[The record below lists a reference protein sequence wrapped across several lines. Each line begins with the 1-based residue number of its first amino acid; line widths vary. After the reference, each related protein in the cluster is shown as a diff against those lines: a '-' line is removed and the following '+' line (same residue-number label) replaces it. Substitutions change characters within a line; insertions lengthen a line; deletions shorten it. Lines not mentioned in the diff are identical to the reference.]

1 MNHLDES
8 SQSRQQQIFTV
19 TRLNSAVR
27 MILEQDL
34 GLVWLTG
41 ELSNLAMPSSGHWY
55 FSLKDISAQ
64 VRCAMFKGNNRR
76 VPFRPQDGMQVLV
89 QARVSLYE
97 PRGDYQL
104 IIESM
109 QPAGDGMLALRFE
122 ELKRRLGAEGLFDE
136 GRKRLLPREPRAVG
150 LVTSATGAALHDMLT
165 VLGRRA
171 PDLPVFIYPTQ
182 VQGSAAISQIVA
194 AITLANR
201 RAEVDVLIV
210 GRGGGSLED
219 LWCFNEEAVARAIH
233 GSAIPVVSA
242 VGHEVDVT
250 ISDFAADLR
259 APTPSAAAELVTPD
273 QGELR
278 QRLQTLWGR
287 LQRANQRQ
295 LTALAHRFALLQRS
309 LHHQHPERRLQ
320 QQQQRLD
327 ECQERLR
334 LGMQRRL
341 TQTRHHQERLRDRL
355 QQSSPRLHVREAKQR
370 LQQLQQAL
378 MLNWQQLWE
387 QRQHRQL
394 LLATRLNA
402 ISPLSTLARGY
413 SITQDEQGK
422 LIRSVEDV
430 VPGQRVKTRLLDG
443 DISLEVQKINHQETT
458 RSR

>member
-136 GRKRLLPREPRAVG
+136 GRKRPLPREPRAVG

-182 VQGSAAISQIVA
+182 VQGSAAIGQIVA
-194 AITLANR
+194 AIALANR

-219 LWCFNEEAVARAIH
+219 LWCFNEEAVARAIAH
-233 GSAIPVVSA
+233 STIPVVSA

-259 APTPSAAAELVTPD
+259 APTPSAAAELVAPD
-273 QGELR
+273 R
-278 QRLQTLWGR
+278 SARAQRLVHLKQRLVQAISRRQTAARHG
-287 LQRANQRQ
+287 
-295 LTALAHRFALLQRS
+295 FALLQKR
-309 LHHQHPERRLQ
+309 LDHQDPKRRLEQ
-320 QQQQRLD
+320 QSQRLD
-327 ECQERLR
+327 ELS
-334 LGMQRRL
+334 G
-341 TQTRHHQERLRDRL
+341 
-355 QQSSPRLHVREAKQR
+355 R
-370 LQQLQQAL
+370 LQQLLNLRLHQGERRLANLELRLQARSP
-378 MLNWQQLWE
+378 E
-387 QRQHRQL
+387 K
-394 LLATRLNA
+394 LLAAGKRRHQLAQERLHTLMNKRQDLA
-402 ISPLSTLARGY
+402 AHRLAMLSARLDGISPLATLGRGY
-413 SITQDEQGK
+413 SITRTPSGEVISRAAQV
-422 LIRSVEDV
+422 S
-430 VPGQRVKTRLLDG
+430 PGQQLVTTLAEGSLRVRVE
-443 DISLEVQKINHQETT
+443 EVHNP
-458 RSR
+458 

>member
-1 MNHLDES
+1 MNQLNQS
-8 SQSRQQQIFTV
+8 SQNKQQIFTV
-19 TRLNSAVR
+19 TRLNSTVR

-55 FSLKDISAQ
+55 FSLKDMSAQ

-136 GRKRLLPREPRAVG
+136 GRKRPLPREPRAVG
-150 LVTSATGAALHDMLT
+150 LVTSATGAALYDMLT

-182 VQGSAAISQIVA
+182 VQGSAATAQIVA
-194 AITLANR
+194 AIALANR

-219 LWCFNEEAVARAIH
+219 LWCFNEEAVARAIVH
-233 GSAIPVVSA
+233 STIPVVSA

-259 APTPSAAAELVTPD
+259 APTPSAAAELVAPD
-273 QGELR
+273 SSAR
-278 QRLQTLWGR
+278 AQRLVHLHQRLTQAMNRHQTAARHG
-287 LQRANQRQ
+287 
-295 LTALAHRFALLQRS
+295 FVLLQKR
-309 LHHQHPERRLQ
+309 LEHQDPKRRLEQQSQRLDELDRRLQ
-320 QQQQRLD
+320 QLLASRLHLGERRLANLELRLQAQSPEKHLAAGKRRHQLAEERLHALIARRRDLARHRLAMLSARLD
-327 ECQERLR
+327 
-334 LGMQRRL
+334 GV
-341 TQTRHHQERLRDRL
+341 
-355 QQSSPRLHVREAKQR
+355 SP
-370 LQQLQQAL
+370 
-378 MLNWQQLWE
+378 
-387 QRQHRQL
+387 
-394 LLATRLNA
+394 LATLGRGYA
-402 ISPLSTLARGY
+402 IVRTPSGEVISRAGQVSAGQPLVTTLAEGHLRV
-413 SITQDEQGK
+413 
-422 LIRSVEDV
+422 RVE
-430 VPGQRVKTRLLDG
+430 
-443 DISLEVQKINHQETT
+443 EVDNG
-458 RSR
+458 

>member
-1 MNHLDES
+1 LNHLDES

-136 GRKRLLPREPRAVG
+136 GRKRPLPREPRAVG

-165 VLGRRA
+165 VLERRA

-182 VQGSAAISQIVA
+182 VQGSAATSQIVA

-219 LWCFNEEAVARAIH
+219 LWCFNEEAVARAIA

-259 APTPSAAAELVTPD
+259 APTPSAAAELVAPD
-273 QGELR
+273 R
-278 QRLQTLWGR
+278 SARAQRLVHLKQRLVQAISRRQTAARHG
-287 LQRANQRQ
+287 
-295 LTALAHRFALLQRS
+295 FALLQKR
-309 LHHQHPERRLQ
+309 LDHQDPKRRLEQ
-320 QQQQRLD
+320 QSQRLD
-327 ECQERLR
+327 ELS
-334 LGMQRRL
+334 G
-341 TQTRHHQERLRDRL
+341 
-355 QQSSPRLHVREAKQR
+355 R
-370 LQQLQQAL
+370 LQQLLNLRLHQGERRLANLELRLQA
-378 MLNWQQLWE
+378 
-387 QRQHRQL
+387 RSPST
-394 LLATRLNA
+394 LLAAGKRRHQLAEERLHSLMNKRQDLA
-402 ISPLSTLARGY
+402 AHHLAMLSARLDGVSPLATLGRGY
-413 SITQDEQGK
+413 SITRTPSGEVISRAAQV
-422 LIRSVEDV
+422 S
-430 VPGQRVKTRLLDG
+430 PGQQLVTTLAEGDLRVRVE
-443 DISLEVQKINHQETT
+443 EVHNQ
-458 RSR
+458 

>member
-136 GRKRLLPREPRAVG
+136 GRKRPLPREPRAVG

-165 VLGRRA
+165 VLERRA

-182 VQGSAAISQIVA
+182 VQGSAATSQIVA

-219 LWCFNEEAVARAIH
+219 LWCFNEEAVARAIA

-259 APTPSAAAELVTPD
+259 APTPSAAAELVAPD
-273 QGELR
+273 R
-278 QRLQTLWGR
+278 SARAQRLLHLKQRLLQAISRRQTAASH
-287 LQRANQRQ
+287 Q
-295 LTALAHRFALLQRS
+295 FALLQKR
-309 LHHQHPERRLQ
+309 LDHQDPKRRLEQ
-320 QQQQRLD
+320 QSQRLD
-327 ECQERLR
+327 ELS
-334 LGMQRRL
+334 G
-341 TQTRHHQERLRDRL
+341 
-355 QQSSPRLHVREAKQR
+355 R
-370 LQQLQQAL
+370 LQQLLNLRLHQGERRLANLELRLQA
-378 MLNWQQLWE
+378 
-387 QRQHRQL
+387 RSPST
-394 LLATRLNA
+394 LLAAGKRRHQLAEERLHSLMNKRQDLA
-402 ISPLSTLARGY
+402 AHRLAMLSARLDGVSPLATLGRGY
-413 SITQDEQGK
+413 SITRTPSGEVISRAAQV
-422 LIRSVEDV
+422 S
-430 VPGQRVKTRLLDG
+430 PGQQLVTMLAEGELRVRVE
-443 DISLEVQKINHQETT
+443 EVHNQ
-458 RSR
+458 

>member
-76 VPFRPQDGMQVLV
+76 VPFRPQDGMHVLV

-136 GRKRLLPREPRAVG
+136 GRKRPLPREPRAVG

-182 VQGSAAISQIVA
+182 VQGRAAIGQIVA
-194 AITLANR
+194 AIALANR

-219 LWCFNEEAVARAIH
+219 LWCFNEEAVARAIAH
-233 GSAIPVVSA
+233 STIPVVSA

-259 APTPSAAAELVTPD
+259 APTPSAAAELVAPD
-273 QGELR
+273 R
-278 QRLQTLWGR
+278 SARAQRLVHLKQRLVQAISRRQTAARHG
-287 LQRANQRQ
+287 
-295 LTALAHRFALLQRS
+295 FALLQKR
-309 LHHQHPERRLQ
+309 LDHQDPKRRLEQ
-320 QQQQRLD
+320 QSQRLD
-327 ECQERLR
+327 ELS
-334 LGMQRRL
+334 G
-341 TQTRHHQERLRDRL
+341 
-355 QQSSPRLHVREAKQR
+355 R
-370 LQQLQQAL
+370 LQQLLNLRLHQGERRLANLELRLQARSP
-378 MLNWQQLWE
+378 E
-387 QRQHRQL
+387 K
-394 LLATRLNA
+394 LLAAGKRRHQLAQERLHTLMNKRQDLA
-402 ISPLSTLARGY
+402 AHRLAMLSARLDGISPLATLGRGY
-413 SITQDEQGK
+413 SITRTPSGEVISRAAQV
-422 LIRSVEDV
+422 S
-430 VPGQRVKTRLLDG
+430 PGQQLVTTLAEGSLRVRVE
-443 DISLEVQKINHQETT
+443 EVHNP
-458 RSR
+458 

>member
-1 MNHLDES
+1 MNRYTPS
-8 SQSRQQQIFTV
+8 SAANDREQQVFTV

-55 FSLKDISAQ
+55 FSLKDLGAQ

-76 VPFRPQDGMQVLV
+76 VAFRPQDGMQVLV

-109 QPAGDGMLALRFE
+109 QPAGDGVLALRFE

-136 GRKRLLPREPRAVG
+136 GRKRPLPREPRAVG
-150 LVTSATGAALHDMLT
+150 LVTSSTGAALHDMLT
-165 VLGRRA
+165 VLKRRA

-194 AITLANR
+194 AIALANR

-219 LWCFNEEAVARAIH
+219 LWCFNEEVVARAIAN
-233 GSAIPVVSA
+233 SAIPVISA

-259 APTPSAAAELVTPD
+259 APTPSAAAELVAPD
-273 QGELR
+273 QSAR
-278 QRLQTLWGR
+278 AQRLAHLWQRLVQAMNRHQTAARHG
-287 LQRANQRQ
+287 
-295 LTALAHRFALLQRS
+295 FVLLQKR
-309 LHHQHPERRLQ
+309 LDHQDPKRRLEQ
-320 QQQQRLD
+320 QSQRLD
-327 ECQERLR
+327 EL
-334 LGMQRRL
+334 
-341 TQTRHHQERLRDRL
+341 
-355 QQSSPRLHVREAKQR
+355 SAR
-370 LQQLQQAL
+370 LQQLLNQRLHQGERRLANLELRLQA
-378 MLNWQQLWE
+378 NSPE
-387 QRQHRQL
+387 R
-394 LLATRLNA
+394 LLAAGKRRHQLAQERLHA
-402 ISPLSTLARGY
+402 LIAKRQDQASHRLAMLTARLDGVSPLATLGRGY
-413 SITQDEQGK
+413 SITRTQSGDVINRAAQVNAGQTLVTTLAEGHLQV
-422 LIRSVEDV
+422 RVE
-430 VPGQRVKTRLLDG
+430 
-443 DISLEVQKINHQETT
+443 EVHN
-458 RSR
+458 R

>member
-136 GRKRLLPREPRAVG
+136 GRKRPLPREPRAVG
-150 LVTSATGAALHDMLT
+150 LITSATGAALHDMLT

-182 VQGSAAISQIVA
+182 VQGSAAIGQIVA

-219 LWCFNEEAVARAIH
+219 LWCFNEEAVARAIAH
-233 GSAIPVVSA
+233 SAIPVVSA

-259 APTPSAAAELVTPD
+259 APTPSAAAELVAPD
-273 QGELR
+273 R
-278 QRLQTLWGR
+278 SARAQRLVHLKQRLVQAISRRQTAARHG
-287 LQRANQRQ
+287 
-295 LTALAHRFALLQRS
+295 FALLQKR
-309 LHHQHPERRLQ
+309 LDHQDPKRRLEQ
-320 QQQQRLD
+320 QSQRLD
-327 ECQERLR
+327 ELS
-334 LGMQRRL
+334 G
-341 TQTRHHQERLRDRL
+341 
-355 QQSSPRLHVREAKQR
+355 R
-370 LQQLQQAL
+370 LQQLLNLRLHQGERRLANLELRLQA
-378 MLNWQQLWE
+378 
-387 QRQHRQL
+387 RSPST
-394 LLATRLNA
+394 LLAAGKRRHQLAQERLHA
-402 ISPLSTLARGY
+402 LIAKRQDQASHRLAMLTARLDGVSPLATLGRGY
-413 SITQDEQGK
+413 SITRTQSGDVINRAAQVNAGQTLVTTLAEGHLQV
-422 LIRSVEDV
+422 RVE
-430 VPGQRVKTRLLDG
+430 
-443 DISLEVQKINHQETT
+443 EVHN
-458 RSR
+458 R

>member
-55 FSLKDISAQ
+55 FSLKDMSAQ

-136 GRKRLLPREPRAVG
+136 GRKRPLPREPRAVG
-150 LVTSATGAALHDMLT
+150 LITSATGAALHDMLT

-182 VQGSAAISQIVA
+182 VQGSAAIGQIVS
-194 AITLANR
+194 AIALANR

-219 LWCFNEEAVARAIH
+219 LWCFNEEAVARAIAH
-233 GSAIPVVSA
+233 SAIPVVSA

-259 APTPSAAAELVTPD
+259 APTPSAAAELVAPD
-273 QGELR
+273 R
-278 QRLQTLWGR
+278 SARAQRLVHLKQRLVQAISRRQTAARHG
-287 LQRANQRQ
+287 
-295 LTALAHRFALLQRS
+295 FVLLQKR
-309 LHHQHPERRLQ
+309 LDHQDPKRRLEQQSQRLDELDRRLQ
-320 QQQQRLD
+320 QY
-327 ECQERLR
+327 
-334 LGMQRRL
+334 
-341 TQTRHHQERLRDRL
+341 LRDRL
-355 QQSSPRLHVREAKQR
+355 HQGERRLANLELRLQARSPSTLLAAGKRRHQLAQERLHTLMNKRQDLAAHR
-370 LQQLQQAL
+370 LA
-378 MLNWQQLWE
+378 MLS
-387 QRQHRQL
+387 
-394 LLATRLNA
+394 ARLDG
-402 ISPLSTLARGY
+402 ISPLATLGRGY
-413 SITQDEQGK
+413 SITRTPSGEVISRAAQVSPGQQLVTTLAEGA
-422 LIRSVEDV
+422 LRVRVEDV
-430 VPGQRVKTRLLDG
+430 NNQ
-443 DISLEVQKINHQETT
+443 
-458 RSR
+458 

>member
-136 GRKRLLPREPRAVG
+136 GRKRPLPREPRAVG

-165 VLGRRA
+165 VLERRA

-219 LWCFNEEAVARAIH
+219 LWCFNEEAVARAIA

-259 APTPSAAAELVTPD
+259 APTPSAAAELVAPD
-273 QGELR
+273 R
-278 QRLQTLWGR
+278 SARAQRLVHLKQRLVQAISRRQTAARHG
-287 LQRANQRQ
+287 
-295 LTALAHRFALLQRS
+295 FALLQKR
-309 LHHQHPERRLQ
+309 LDHQDPKRRLEQ
-320 QQQQRLD
+320 QSQRLD
-327 ECQERLR
+327 ELS
-334 LGMQRRL
+334 G
-341 TQTRHHQERLRDRL
+341 
-355 QQSSPRLHVREAKQR
+355 R
-370 LQQLQQAL
+370 LQQLLNLRLHQGERRLANLELRLQARSP
-378 MLNWQQLWE
+378 E
-387 QRQHRQL
+387 K
-394 LLATRLNA
+394 LLAAGKRRHQLAQERLHTLMNKRQDLA
-402 ISPLSTLARGY
+402 AHRLAMLSARLDGISPLATLGRGY
-413 SITQDEQGK
+413 SITRTPSGEVISRAAQV
-422 LIRSVEDV
+422 S
-430 VPGQRVKTRLLDG
+430 PGQQLVTTLAEGSLRVRVE
-443 DISLEVQKINHQETT
+443 EVHNP
-458 RSR
+458 

>member
-1 MNHLDES
+1 MNRFTPS
-8 SQSRQQQIFTV
+8 SAANGREQQVFTV

-55 FSLKDISAQ
+55 FSLKDLGAQ

-76 VPFRPQDGMQVLV
+76 VAFRPQDGMQVLV

-109 QPAGDGMLALRFE
+109 QPAGDGVLALRFE

-136 GRKRLLPREPRAVG
+136 GRKRPLPREPRAVG
-150 LVTSATGAALHDMLT
+150 LITSATGAALHDMLT
-165 VLGRRA
+165 VLKRRA

-194 AITLANR
+194 AIAKANQ

-219 LWCFNEEAVARAIH
+219 LWCFNEEAVARAIAH
-233 GSAIPVVSA
+233 SAIPVVSA

-259 APTPSAAAELVTPD
+259 APTPSAAAELVAPD
-273 QGELR
+273 NQARIQRLAHLKQRLLQAMSRKQIAARHDFILLQKRLDHQDPKRRLEQQSQRLDELSTRLQQLLR
-278 QRLQTLWGR
+278 QRL
-287 LQRANQRQ
+287 
-295 LTALAHRFALLQRS
+295 
-309 LHHQHPERRLQ
+309 HQGERRLTNLELRLQ
-320 QQQQRLD
+320 GKSPERLLAAGKRRHQLAEERLD
-327 ECQERLR
+327 ALIAKRQDLASHRLAMLTAR
-334 LGMQRRL
+334 LDGV
-341 TQTRHHQERLRDRL
+341 
-355 QQSSPRLHVREAKQR
+355 SP
-370 LQQLQQAL
+370 
-378 MLNWQQLWE
+378 
-387 QRQHRQL
+387 
-394 LLATRLNA
+394 LATLG
-402 ISPLSTLARGY
+402 RGY
-413 SITQDEQGK
+413 SITRTARGEVISRADQVNSGDQLITTLAQGS
-422 LIRSVEDV
+422 LQVRVE
-430 VPGQRVKTRLLDG
+430 
-443 DISLEVQKINHQETT
+443 EVIKDSAQ
-458 RSR
+458 

>member
-1 MNHLDES
+1 MNRYTPS
-8 SQSRQQQIFTV
+8 SAANGREQQVFTV

-55 FSLKDISAQ
+55 FSLKDLGAQ

-76 VPFRPQDGMQVLV
+76 VVFRPQDGMQVLV

-109 QPAGDGMLALRFE
+109 QPAGDGVLALRFE

-136 GRKRLLPREPRAVG
+136 GRKRPLPREPRAVG

-165 VLGRRA
+165 VLKRRA

-182 VQGSAAISQIVA
+182 VQGSAAIGQIVA
-194 AITLANR
+194 AIALANR

-219 LWCFNEEAVARAIH
+219 LWCFNEEGVARAIAN
-233 GSAIPVVSA
+233 SAIPVISA

-259 APTPSAAAELVTPD
+259 APTPSAAAELVAPD
-273 QGELR
+273 QSAR
-278 QRLQTLWGR
+278 AQRLAHLWQRLVQAMNRHQTAARHG
-287 LQRANQRQ
+287 
-295 LTALAHRFALLQRS
+295 FVLLQKR
-309 LHHQHPERRLQ
+309 LDHQDPKRRLEQ
-320 QQQQRLD
+320 QSQRLD
-327 ECQERLR
+327 EL
-334 LGMQRRL
+334 
-341 TQTRHHQERLRDRL
+341 
-355 QQSSPRLHVREAKQR
+355 SAR
-370 LQQLQQAL
+370 LQQLLNQRLHQGERRLANLELRLQAKSP
-378 MLNWQQLWE
+378 E
-387 QRQHRQL
+387 R
-394 LLATRLNA
+394 LLAAGKRRHQLAQERLHA
-402 ISPLSTLARGY
+402 LIAKRQDQASHRLAMLTARLDGVSPLATLGRGY
-413 SITQDEQGK
+413 SITRTQSGDVISRAAQVNAGQTLVTTLAEGHLQV
-422 LIRSVEDV
+422 RVE
-430 VPGQRVKTRLLDG
+430 
-443 DISLEVQKINHQETT
+443 EVHN
-458 RSR
+458 R

>member
-1 MNHLDES
+1 
-8 SQSRQQQIFTV
+8 
-19 TRLNSAVR
+19 

-55 FSLKDISAQ
+55 FSLKDMSAQ

-136 GRKRLLPREPRAVG
+136 GRKRPLPREPRAVG
-150 LVTSATGAALHDMLT
+150 LVTSATGAALYDMLT

-182 VQGSAAISQIVA
+182 VQGSAATAQIVA
-194 AITLANR
+194 AIALANR
-201 RAEVDVLIV
+201 RVEVDVLIV

-219 LWCFNEEAVARAIH
+219 LWCFNEEAVARAIAH
-233 GSAIPVVSA
+233 STIPVVSA

-259 APTPSAAAELVTPD
+259 APTPSAAAELVAPD
-273 QGELR
+273 R
-278 QRLQTLWGR
+278 SARAQRLVHLHQRLTQAMTRHQTAARHG
-287 LQRANQRQ
+287 
-295 LTALAHRFALLQRS
+295 FVLLQKR
-309 LHHQHPERRLQ
+309 LDHQDPKRRLEQQSQRLDELDRRLQ
-320 QQQQRLD
+320 QLLASRLHLGERRLANLELRLQAQSPEKHLAAGKRRHQLAEERLHALIARRRDLASHRLAMLSARLD
-327 ECQERLR
+327 
-334 LGMQRRL
+334 GV
-341 TQTRHHQERLRDRL
+341 
-355 QQSSPRLHVREAKQR
+355 SP
-370 LQQLQQAL
+370 
-378 MLNWQQLWE
+378 
-387 QRQHRQL
+387 
-394 LLATRLNA
+394 LATLGRGYA
-402 ISPLSTLARGY
+402 IVRTPSGEVISRAGQVSAGQPLVTTLAEGQLRV
-413 SITQDEQGK
+413 
-422 LIRSVEDV
+422 RVE
-430 VPGQRVKTRLLDG
+430 
-443 DISLEVQKINHQETT
+443 EVDNG
-458 RSR
+458 

>member
-1 MNHLDES
+1 LNHLDES

-55 FSLKDISAQ
+55 FSLKDMSAQ

-136 GRKRLLPREPRAVG
+136 GRKRPLPREPRAVG

-182 VQGSAAISQIVA
+182 VQGSAAIGQIVS
-194 AITLANR
+194 AIALANR

-219 LWCFNEEAVARAIH
+219 LWCFNEEAVARAIA

-259 APTPSAAAELVTPD
+259 APTPSAAAELVAPD
-273 QGELR
+273 R
-278 QRLQTLWGR
+278 SARAQRLVHLKQRLVQAISRRQTAARHG
-287 LQRANQRQ
+287 
-295 LTALAHRFALLQRS
+295 FVLLQKR
-309 LHHQHPERRLQ
+309 LDHQDPKRRLEQQSQRLDELDRRLQ
-320 QQQQRLD
+320 QLLNLRLHQG
-327 ECQERLR
+327 ERRLANLELRLQARSPSTLLAAGKRRHQLAQERLHTLMNKRQDLAAHR
-334 LGMQRRL
+334 LAMLSARL
-341 TQTRHHQERLRDRL
+341 DG
-355 QQSSPRLHVREAKQR
+355 
-370 LQQLQQAL
+370 
-378 MLNWQQLWE
+378 
-387 QRQHRQL
+387 
-394 LLATRLNA
+394 
-402 ISPLSTLARGY
+402 ISPLATLGRGY
-413 SITQDEQGK
+413 SITRTPSGEVISRAAQVSPGQQLVTTLAEGA
-422 LIRSVEDV
+422 LRVRVEDV
-430 VPGQRVKTRLLDG
+430 NNQ
-443 DISLEVQKINHQETT
+443 
-458 RSR
+458 

>member
-55 FSLKDISAQ
+55 FSLKDMSAQ

-136 GRKRLLPREPRAVG
+136 GRKRPLPREPRAVG

-182 VQGSAAISQIVA
+182 VQGSAAIGQIVS
-194 AITLANR
+194 AIALANR

-219 LWCFNEEAVARAIH
+219 LWCFNEEAVARAIA

-259 APTPSAAAELVTPD
+259 APTPSAAAELVAPD
-273 QGELR
+273 R
-278 QRLQTLWGR
+278 SARAQRLVHLKQRLVQAISRRQTAARHG
-287 LQRANQRQ
+287 
-295 LTALAHRFALLQRS
+295 FVLLQKR
-309 LHHQHPERRLQ
+309 LDHQDPKRRLEQ
-320 QQQQRLD
+320 QSQRLD
-327 ECQERLR
+327 ELS
-334 LGMQRRL
+334 G
-341 TQTRHHQERLRDRL
+341 
-355 QQSSPRLHVREAKQR
+355 R
-370 LQQLQQAL
+370 LQQLLNLRLHQGERRLANLELRLQARSP
-378 MLNWQQLWE
+378 E
-387 QRQHRQL
+387 K
-394 LLATRLNA
+394 LLAAGKRRHQLAQERLHTLMNKRQDLA
-402 ISPLSTLARGY
+402 AHRLAMLSARLDGISPLATLGRGY
-413 SITQDEQGK
+413 SITRTPSGEVISRAAQVSPGQQLVTTLAEGA
-422 LIRSVEDV
+422 LRVRVEDV
-430 VPGQRVKTRLLDG
+430 NNQ
-443 DISLEVQKINHQETT
+443 
-458 RSR
+458 

>member
-1 MNHLDES
+1 MNRLNPS
-8 SQSRQQQIFTV
+8 SQQQQVFTV

-55 FSLKDISAQ
+55 FSLKDLGAQ

-76 VPFRPQDGMQVLV
+76 VAFRPQDGMQVLV

-109 QPAGDGMLALRFE
+109 QPAGDGVLALRFE

-136 GRKRLLPREPRAVG
+136 GRKRPLPREPRAVG

-165 VLGRRA
+165 VLKRRA

-182 VQGSAAISQIVA
+182 VQGSAAIGQIVA
-194 AITLANR
+194 AIALANR

-219 LWCFNEEAVARAIH
+219 LWCFNEEAVARAIAN
-233 GSAIPVVSA
+233 SSIPVISA

-259 APTPSAAAELVTPD
+259 APTPSAAAELVAPD
-273 QGELR
+273 NQAR
-278 QRLQTLWGR
+278 IQRLAHLWQRLAQGIGRHQTAARHG
-287 LQRANQRQ
+287 
-295 LTALAHRFALLQRS
+295 FALLQKR
-309 LHHQHPERRLQ
+309 LDHQDPKRRLEQ
-320 QQQQRLD
+320 QSQRLD
-327 ECQERLR
+327 EL
-334 LGMQRRL
+334 
-341 TQTRHHQERLRDRL
+341 
-355 QQSSPRLHVREAKQR
+355 SAR
-370 LQQLQQAL
+370 LQQLMNQKLHQGERRLANL
-378 MLNWQQLWE
+378 ELRLQGKSPE
-387 QRQHRQL
+387 R
-394 LLATRLNA
+394 LLAAGKRRHQLAEERLYA
-402 ISPLSTLARGY
+402 LIAKRQDLASHRLAMLTARLDGVSPLATLGRGY
-413 SITQDEQGK
+413 SITRTQSGEVISRAAQVNAGQT
-422 LIRSVEDV
+422 LVTTLAEGHLQVRVE
-430 VPGQRVKTRLLDG
+430 
-443 DISLEVQKINHQETT
+443 EVHN
-458 RSR
+458 R

>member
-1 MNHLDES
+1 MNQLNQS
-8 SQSRQQQIFTV
+8 SQNKQQIFTV

-55 FSLKDISAQ
+55 FSLKDMSAQ

-136 GRKRLLPREPRAVG
+136 GRKRPLPREPRAVG
-150 LVTSATGAALHDMLT
+150 LVTSATGAALYDMLT

-182 VQGSAAISQIVA
+182 VQGSAATAQIVA
-194 AITLANR
+194 AIALANR

-219 LWCFNEEAVARAIH
+219 LWCFNEEAVARAIAH
-233 GSAIPVVSA
+233 STIPVVSA

-259 APTPSAAAELVTPD
+259 APTPSAAAELVAPD
-273 QGELR
+273 SSAR
-278 QRLQTLWGR
+278 AQRLVHLHQRLTQAMTRHQTAARHG
-287 LQRANQRQ
+287 
-295 LTALAHRFALLQRS
+295 FVLLQKR
-309 LHHQHPERRLQ
+309 LEHQDPKRRLEQQSQRLDELDRRLQ
-320 QQQQRLD
+320 QLLASRLHLGERRLASLELRLQAQSPEKHLAAGKRRHQLAEERLHALIARRRDLASHRLAMLSARLD
-327 ECQERLR
+327 
-334 LGMQRRL
+334 GV
-341 TQTRHHQERLRDRL
+341 
-355 QQSSPRLHVREAKQR
+355 SP
-370 LQQLQQAL
+370 
-378 MLNWQQLWE
+378 
-387 QRQHRQL
+387 
-394 LLATRLNA
+394 LATLGRGYA
-402 ISPLSTLARGY
+402 IVRTPSGEVISRAGQVSAGQPLVTTLAEGQLRV
-413 SITQDEQGK
+413 
-422 LIRSVEDV
+422 RVE
-430 VPGQRVKTRLLDG
+430 
-443 DISLEVQKINHQETT
+443 EVDNG
-458 RSR
+458 

>member
-1 MNHLDES
+1 MNRFTPS
-8 SQSRQQQIFTV
+8 SAASGREQQVFTV

-55 FSLKDISAQ
+55 FSLKDLGAQ

-76 VPFRPQDGMQVLV
+76 VAFRPQDGMQVLV

-109 QPAGDGMLALRFE
+109 QPAGDGVLALRFE

-136 GRKRLLPREPRAVG
+136 SRKRPLPREPRAVG

-165 VLGRRA
+165 VLKRRA

-194 AITLANR
+194 AIAKANQ

-219 LWCFNEEAVARAIH
+219 LWCFNEEAVARAIAH
-233 GSAIPVVSA
+233 SAIPVISA

-259 APTPSAAAELVTPD
+259 APTPSAAAELVAPD
-273 QGELR
+273 NQAR
-278 QRLQTLWGR
+278 IQRL
-287 LQRANQRQ
+287 
-295 LTALAHRFALLQRS
+295 AHL
-309 LHHQHPERRLQ
+309 
-320 QQQQRLD
+320 
-327 ECQERLR
+327 
-334 LGMQRRL
+334 
-341 TQTRHHQERLRDRL
+341 
-355 QQSSPRLHVREAKQR
+355 KQR
-370 LQQLQQAL
+370 LQQAMNRQQTAARHDFILLQKRLDHQDPKRRLEQQSQRLDELSTRLQQL
-378 MLNWQQLWE
+378 LR
-387 QRQHRQL
+387 QRLHQGERRLANLELRLQGKSPER
-394 LLATRLNA
+394 LLAAGKRRHQLAEERLYA
-402 ISPLSTLARGY
+402 LIAKRQDLASHRLAMLTARLDGVSPLATLGRGY
-413 SITQDEQGK
+413 SITRTPRGEVISRADQVSSGDQLITTLAQGS
-422 LIRSVEDV
+422 LQVRVEGIK
-430 VPGQRVKTRLLDG
+430 P
-443 DISLEVQKINHQETT
+443 
-458 RSR
+458 

>member
-1 MNHLDES
+1 MNQLNQS
-8 SQSRQQQIFTV
+8 SQNKQQIFTV

-55 FSLKDISAQ
+55 FSLKDMSAQ

-136 GRKRLLPREPRAVG
+136 GRKRPLPREPRAVG
-150 LVTSATGAALHDMLT
+150 LVTSATGAALYDMLT

-182 VQGSAAISQIVA
+182 VQGSAATAQIVA
-194 AITLANR
+194 AIALANR

-219 LWCFNEEAVARAIH
+219 LWCFNEEAVARAIAH
-233 GSAIPVVSA
+233 STIPVVSA

-259 APTPSAAAELVTPD
+259 APTPSAAAELVAPD
-273 QGELR
+273 SSAR
-278 QRLQTLWGR
+278 AQRLVHLHQRLTQAMTRHQTAARHG
-287 LQRANQRQ
+287 
-295 LTALAHRFALLQRS
+295 FVLLQKR
-309 LHHQHPERRLQ
+309 LEHQDPKRRLEQQAQRLDELDRRLQ
-320 QQQQRLD
+320 QLLASRLHLGERRLANLELRLQAQSPEKHLAAGKRRHQLAEERLHALIARRRDLASHRLAMLSARLD
-327 ECQERLR
+327 
-334 LGMQRRL
+334 GV
-341 TQTRHHQERLRDRL
+341 
-355 QQSSPRLHVREAKQR
+355 SP
-370 LQQLQQAL
+370 
-378 MLNWQQLWE
+378 
-387 QRQHRQL
+387 
-394 LLATRLNA
+394 LATLG
-402 ISPLSTLARGY
+402 RGY
-413 SITQDEQGK
+413 AIVRTPSGEVISRAGQVSAGQPLVTQLAEGQ
-422 LIRSVEDV
+422 LRVRVE
-430 VPGQRVKTRLLDG
+430 
-443 DISLEVQKINHQETT
+443 EVDNG
-458 RSR
+458 

>member
-1 MNHLDES
+1 MNRLNPS
-8 SQSRQQQIFTV
+8 SQQQQVFTV

-55 FSLKDISAQ
+55 FSLKDLGAQ

-76 VPFRPQDGMQVLV
+76 VAFRPQDGMQVLV

-109 QPAGDGMLALRFE
+109 QPAGDGVLALRFE

-136 GRKRLLPREPRAVG
+136 GRKRSLPREPRAVG

-165 VLGRRA
+165 VLKRRA

-182 VQGSAAISQIVA
+182 VQGSAAIGQIVA
-194 AITLANR
+194 AIALANR

-219 LWCFNEEAVARAIH
+219 LWCFNEEAVARAIAN
-233 GSAIPVVSA
+233 SSIPVISA

-259 APTPSAAAELVTPD
+259 APTPSAAAELVAPD
-273 QGELR
+273 NQAR
-278 QRLQTLWGR
+278 IQRLAHLWQRLAQGIGRHQTAARHG
-287 LQRANQRQ
+287 
-295 LTALAHRFALLQRS
+295 FALLQKR
-309 LHHQHPERRLQ
+309 LDHQDPKRRLEQ
-320 QQQQRLD
+320 QSQRLD
-327 ECQERLR
+327 EL
-334 LGMQRRL
+334 
-341 TQTRHHQERLRDRL
+341 
-355 QQSSPRLHVREAKQR
+355 SAR
-370 LQQLQQAL
+370 LQQL
-378 MLNWQQLWE
+378 MN
-387 QRQHRQL
+387 QRLHQGERRLANLELRLQGKSPER
-394 LLATRLNA
+394 LLAAGKRRHQLAEERLYA
-402 ISPLSTLARGY
+402 LIAKRQDLASHRLAMLTARLDGVSPLATLGRGY
-413 SITQDEQGK
+413 SITRTQSGEVISRATQVNAGQT
-422 LIRSVEDV
+422 LVTTLAEGHLQVRVE
-430 VPGQRVKTRLLDG
+430 
-443 DISLEVQKINHQETT
+443 EVHN
-458 RSR
+458 R

>member
-1 MNHLDES
+1 MNRFTPS
-8 SQSRQQQIFTV
+8 SAASGREQQVFTV

-55 FSLKDISAQ
+55 FSLKDLGAQ

-76 VPFRPQDGMQVLV
+76 VTFRPQDGMQVLV

-109 QPAGDGMLALRFE
+109 QPAGDGVLALRFE

-136 GRKRLLPREPRAVG
+136 SRKRPLPREPRAVG
-150 LVTSATGAALHDMLT
+150 LITSATGAALHDMLT
-165 VLGRRA
+165 VLKRRA

-194 AITLANR
+194 AIAKANQ

-219 LWCFNEEAVARAIH
+219 LWCFNEEAVARAIAH
-233 GSAIPVVSA
+233 SAIPVISA

-259 APTPSAAAELVTPD
+259 APTPSAAAELVAPD
-273 QGELR
+273 QSARAQRLVHLKQRLLQAMNRQQTAARYDFILLQKRLDHQDPKRRLEQQSQRLDELSTRLQQLLR
-278 QRLQTLWGR
+278 QRL
-287 LQRANQRQ
+287 
-295 LTALAHRFALLQRS
+295 
-309 LHHQHPERRLQ
+309 HQGERRLANLELRLQ
-320 QQQQRLD
+320 GKSPERLLAAGKRRHQLAEERLYALIAKRQDLASHRLAMLTARLD
-327 ECQERLR
+327 
-334 LGMQRRL
+334 GV
-341 TQTRHHQERLRDRL
+341 
-355 QQSSPRLHVREAKQR
+355 SP
-370 LQQLQQAL
+370 
-378 MLNWQQLWE
+378 
-387 QRQHRQL
+387 
-394 LLATRLNA
+394 LATLG
-402 ISPLSTLARGY
+402 RGY
-413 SITQDEQGK
+413 SITRTPRGEVISHADQVSSGDQLITTLAQGS
-422 LIRSVEDV
+422 LQVRVE
-430 VPGQRVKTRLLDG
+430 GVKP
-443 DISLEVQKINHQETT
+443 
-458 RSR
+458 

>member
-136 GRKRLLPREPRAVG
+136 GRKRPLPREPRAVG

-165 VLGRRA
+165 VLERRA

-219 LWCFNEEAVARAIH
+219 LWCFNEEAVARAIA

-259 APTPSAAAELVTPD
+259 APTPSAAAELVAPD
-273 QGELR
+273 R
-278 QRLQTLWGR
+278 SARAQRLVHLKQRLVQAISRRQTAARHG
-287 LQRANQRQ
+287 
-295 LTALAHRFALLQRS
+295 FALLQKR
-309 LHHQHPERRLQ
+309 LDHQDPKRRLEQ
-320 QQQQRLD
+320 QSQRLD
-327 ECQERLR
+327 ELS
-334 LGMQRRL
+334 G
-341 TQTRHHQERLRDRL
+341 
-355 QQSSPRLHVREAKQR
+355 R
-370 LQQLQQAL
+370 LQQLLNLRLHQGERRLANLELRLQA
-378 MLNWQQLWE
+378 
-387 QRQHRQL
+387 RSPST
-394 LLATRLNA
+394 LLAAGKRRHQLAEERLHSLMNKRQDLA
-402 ISPLSTLARGY
+402 AHRLAMLSARLDGVSPLATLGRGY
-413 SITQDEQGK
+413 SITRTPSGEVISRAAQV
-422 LIRSVEDV
+422 S
-430 VPGQRVKTRLLDG
+430 PGQQLVTMLAEGELRVRVE
-443 DISLEVQKINHQETT
+443 EVHNQ
-458 RSR
+458 

>member
-1 MNHLDES
+1 MNRYTPS
-8 SQSRQQQIFTV
+8 SAANGREQQVFTV

-55 FSLKDISAQ
+55 FSLKDLGAQ

-76 VPFRPQDGMQVLV
+76 VAFRPQDGMQVLV

-109 QPAGDGMLALRFE
+109 QPAGDGVLALRFE

-136 GRKRLLPREPRAVG
+136 GRKRPLPREPRAVG

-165 VLGRRA
+165 VLKRRA

-194 AITLANR
+194 AIALANR

-219 LWCFNEEAVARAIH
+219 LWCFNEEVVARAIAN
-233 GSAIPVVSA
+233 SAIPVISA

-259 APTPSAAAELVTPD
+259 APTPSAAAELVAPD
-273 QGELR
+273 QSAR
-278 QRLQTLWGR
+278 AQRLAHLWQRLVQAMNRHQTAARHG
-287 LQRANQRQ
+287 
-295 LTALAHRFALLQRS
+295 FVLLQKR
-309 LHHQHPERRLQ
+309 LDHQDPKRRLEQ
-320 QQQQRLD
+320 QSQRLD
-327 ECQERLR
+327 EL
-334 LGMQRRL
+334 
-341 TQTRHHQERLRDRL
+341 
-355 QQSSPRLHVREAKQR
+355 SAR
-370 LQQLQQAL
+370 LQQLLNQRLHQGERRLANLELRLQA
-378 MLNWQQLWE
+378 NSPE
-387 QRQHRQL
+387 R
-394 LLATRLNA
+394 LLAAGKRRHQLAQERLHA
-402 ISPLSTLARGY
+402 LIAKRQDQASHRLAMLTARLDGVSPLATLGRGY
-413 SITQDEQGK
+413 SITRTQSGDVINRAAQVNAGQTLVTTLAEGHLQV
-422 LIRSVEDV
+422 RVE
-430 VPGQRVKTRLLDG
+430 
-443 DISLEVQKINHQETT
+443 EVHN
-458 RSR
+458 R

>member
-1 MNHLDES
+1 MNQLNQS
-8 SQSRQQQIFTV
+8 SQNKQQIFTV

-55 FSLKDISAQ
+55 FSLKDMSAQ

-136 GRKRLLPREPRAVG
+136 GRKRPLPREPRAVG
-150 LVTSATGAALHDMLT
+150 LVTSATGAALYDMLT

-182 VQGSAAISQIVA
+182 VQGSAATAQIVA
-194 AITLANR
+194 AIALANR

-219 LWCFNEEAVARAIH
+219 LWCFNEEAVARAIAH
-233 GSAIPVVSA
+233 STIPVVSA

-259 APTPSAAAELVTPD
+259 APTPSAAAELVAPD
-273 QGELR
+273 SSAR
-278 QRLQTLWGR
+278 AQRLVHLHQRLTQAMTRHQTAARHG
-287 LQRANQRQ
+287 
-295 LTALAHRFALLQRS
+295 FVLLQKR
-309 LHHQHPERRLQ
+309 LEHQDPKRRLEQQSQRLDELDRRLQ
-320 QQQQRLD
+320 QLLASRLHLGERRLASLELRLQAQSPEKHLAAGKRRHQLAEERLHALIARRRDLASHRLAMLSARLD
-327 ECQERLR
+327 
-334 LGMQRRL
+334 GV
-341 TQTRHHQERLRDRL
+341 
-355 QQSSPRLHVREAKQR
+355 SP
-370 LQQLQQAL
+370 
-378 MLNWQQLWE
+378 
-387 QRQHRQL
+387 
-394 LLATRLNA
+394 LATLGRGYA
-402 ISPLSTLARGY
+402 IVRTPSGEVISRAGQVSAGQPLVTTLAEGHLRV
-413 SITQDEQGK
+413 
-422 LIRSVEDV
+422 RVE
-430 VPGQRVKTRLLDG
+430 
-443 DISLEVQKINHQETT
+443 EVDNG
-458 RSR
+458 

>member
-136 GRKRLLPREPRAVG
+136 GRKRPLPREPRAVG

-182 VQGSAAISQIVA
+182 VQGSAAIGQIVA
-194 AITLANR
+194 AIALANR

-219 LWCFNEEAVARAIH
+219 LWCFNEEAVARAIAH
-233 GSAIPVVSA
+233 STIPVVSA

-259 APTPSAAAELVTPD
+259 APTPSAAAELVAPD
-273 QGELR
+273 R
-278 QRLQTLWGR
+278 SARAQRLVHLKQRLVQAISRRQTAARHG
-287 LQRANQRQ
+287 
-295 LTALAHRFALLQRS
+295 FALLQKR
-309 LHHQHPERRLQ
+309 LDHQDPKRRLEQ
-320 QQQQRLD
+320 QSQRLD
-327 ECQERLR
+327 ELSGRLQHLLNLRLHQGERRLANLELRLQARSPEKLLAAGKRRHQLAQERLHTLMNKRQDLAAHR
-334 LGMQRRL
+334 LAMLSARL
-341 TQTRHHQERLRDRL
+341 DG
-355 QQSSPRLHVREAKQR
+355 
-370 LQQLQQAL
+370 
-378 MLNWQQLWE
+378 
-387 QRQHRQL
+387 
-394 LLATRLNA
+394 
-402 ISPLSTLARGY
+402 ISPLATLGRGY
-413 SITQDEQGK
+413 SITRTPNGEV
-422 LIRSVEDV
+422 IRRAAQVS
-430 VPGQRVKTRLLDG
+430 PGQQLVTTLAEGSLRVRVE
-443 DISLEVQKINHQETT
+443 EVHNP
-458 RSR
+458 

>member
-1 MNHLDES
+1 LNHLDES

-27 MILEQDL
+27 MILELDL

-136 GRKRLLPREPRAVG
+136 GRKRPLPREPRAVG
-150 LVTSATGAALHDMLT
+150 LITSATGAALHDMLT

-182 VQGSAAISQIVA
+182 VQGSAAIGQIVS
-194 AITLANR
+194 AIALANR

-219 LWCFNEEAVARAIH
+219 LWCFNEEAVARAIA
-233 GSAIPVVSA
+233 GSTIPVISA

-259 APTPSAAAELVTPD
+259 APTPSAAAELVAPD
-273 QGELR
+273 R
-278 QRLQTLWGR
+278 SARAQRLVHLKQRLVQAISRRQTAARHG
-287 LQRANQRQ
+287 
-295 LTALAHRFALLQRS
+295 FALLQKR
-309 LHHQHPERRLQ
+309 LDHQDPKRRLEQ
-320 QQQQRLD
+320 QSQRLD
-327 ECQERLR
+327 ELS
-334 LGMQRRL
+334 G
-341 TQTRHHQERLRDRL
+341 
-355 QQSSPRLHVREAKQR
+355 R
-370 LQQLQQAL
+370 LQQLLNLRLHQGERRLANLELRLQARSP
-378 MLNWQQLWE
+378 E
-387 QRQHRQL
+387 K
-394 LLATRLNA
+394 LLAAGKRRHQLAQERLHTLMNKRQDLA
-402 ISPLSTLARGY
+402 AHRLAMLSARLDGISPLATLGRGY
-413 SITQDEQGK
+413 SITRTPNGEVISRAAQV
-422 LIRSVEDV
+422 S
-430 VPGQRVKTRLLDG
+430 PGQQLVTTLAEGSLRVRVE
-443 DISLEVQKINHQETT
+443 EVHNP
-458 RSR
+458 

>member
-1 MNHLDES
+1 MNRYTPS
-8 SQSRQQQIFTV
+8 SAASGREQQVFTV

-55 FSLKDISAQ
+55 FSLKDLGAQ

-76 VPFRPQDGMQVLV
+76 VVFRPQDGMQVLV

-109 QPAGDGMLALRFE
+109 QPAGDGVLALRFE

-136 GRKRLLPREPRAVG
+136 SRKRPLPREPRAVG
-150 LVTSATGAALHDMLT
+150 LITSATGAALHDMLT
-165 VLGRRA
+165 VLKRRA

-194 AITLANR
+194 AIANANR

-219 LWCFNEEAVARAIH
+219 LWCFNEEAVARAIAH
-233 GSAIPVVSA
+233 STIPIISA

-259 APTPSAAAELVTPD
+259 AATPSAAAELVAPD
-273 QGELR
+273 NQARIQRLVHLKQRLLQAMNRQQTAARHDVILLQKRLDHQDPKRRLEQQSQRLDELFARLQQLLR
-278 QRLQTLWGR
+278 QRL
-287 LQRANQRQ
+287 
-295 LTALAHRFALLQRS
+295 
-309 LHHQHPERRLQ
+309 HQGERRLTNLELRLQ
-320 QQQQRLD
+320 GKSPERVLAAGKRRHQLAAERLYALIAKRQGLASHRLAMLTARLD
-327 ECQERLR
+327 
-334 LGMQRRL
+334 GV
-341 TQTRHHQERLRDRL
+341 
-355 QQSSPRLHVREAKQR
+355 SP
-370 LQQLQQAL
+370 
-378 MLNWQQLWE
+378 
-387 QRQHRQL
+387 
-394 LLATRLNA
+394 LATLG
-402 ISPLSTLARGY
+402 RGY
-413 SITQDEQGK
+413 SITRTPRGEVISRADQVNSGDQLITTLAQGS
-422 LIRSVEDV
+422 LQVRVE
-430 VPGQRVKTRLLDG
+430 GMVKDAAP
-443 DISLEVQKINHQETT
+443 
-458 RSR
+458 